1 MDHIP
6 MQEVYKTAKRLL
18 PQISVYFPDYEE
30 VQEEFR
36 PQRDYF
42 WNVYHTLD
50 PQSVS
55 KIVDRLV
62 KAMNDKKNESQN
74 NMIVIREDIYQLLC
88 SSELQSSKSH

>member
-1 MDHIP
+1 MD
-6 MQEVYKTAKRLL
+6 
-18 PQISVYFPDYEE
+18 
-30 VQEEFR
+30 FR

-50 PQSVS
+50 SESVS
-55 KIVDRLV
+55 KMVDRIV
-62 KAMNDKKNESQN
+62 KAMKDKKNESQN